1 MPKEYV
7 MPKLAMAMNEGTIN
21 EWLVNNFD
29 FIESGD
35 PIVTVET
42 EKVSYDCESPE
53 TGFFV
58 KVANEL
64 DTVSCDSI
72 IGYFCETEE
81 EAKSLLNSNSEKSS
95 EDSSFQT
102 EQSKPVIN
110 LNESSSSSSVETLK
124 PKQSIESERIIASPL
139 AKKIASDKKLNL
151 QLVLGSGP
159 GGRIVK
165 KDVLQAIESG
175 LHLTTLQTSIVDND
189 VLIRMPITGMR
200 KTISDRMQKSLI
212 ETAQLSSAWES
223 DITNLLSMRDKLLE
237 KEKLLGT
244 RISVNTFIIKA
255 ICYAIRHVPIANSN
269 REGNEI
275 VVHRN
280 VNIGI
285 AIAIPGVS
293 EYESGLVVAVLKNVD
308 SMGLKDIDIEMKN
321 LIKYYRVYLY
331 IYKMK
336 AFKKI

>member
-7 MPKLAMAMNEGTIN
+7 MPKLAMAMNEGKIN

-159 GGRIVK
+159 G
-165 KDVLQAIESG
+165 L
-175 LHLTTLQTSIVDND
+175 
-189 VLIRMPITGMR
+189 
-200 KTISDRMQKSLI
+200 SLI
-212 ETAQLSSAWES
+212 H
-223 DITNLLSMRDKLLE
+223 I
-237 KEKLLGT
+237 
-244 RISVNTFIIKA
+244 
-255 ICYAIRHVPIANSN
+255 
-269 REGNEI
+269 
-275 VVHRN
+275 
-280 VNIGI
+280 
-285 AIAIPGVS
+285 
-293 EYESGLVVAVLKNVD
+293 
-308 SMGLKDIDIEMKN
+308 
-321 LIKYYRVYLY
+321 
-331 IYKMK
+331 
-336 AFKKI
+336 